1 MLSKL
6 EAFKLGV
13 LSEFA
18 SHGLS
23 VEDMRERVKRASDAL
38 DAVAAVP
45 TDEQAEEQSSM
56 DKESWDKL
64 MDMLRTGSI
73 TALGTLALAPPAL
86 GAAAG
91 VAHSKLTDVDED
103 DVDTIKRKELIDE
116 YRRQAARLRQT
127 KELQQFTA
135 KKPSGGLYL

>member
-45 TDEQAEEQSSM
+45 TDEQVEEQSSM

-64 MDMLRTGSI
+64 MDMLRAGSV
-73 TALGTLALAPPAL
+73 TTLGTLALAPPAL

>member
-45 TDEQAEEQSSM
+45 TDEQVEEQSSM

-64 MDMLRTGSI
+64 VAVYGWDPLVRGRTKGWR
-73 TALGTLALAPPAL
+73 
-86 GAAAG
+86 
-91 VAHSKLTDVDED
+91 TDS
-103 DVDTIKRKELIDE
+103 TNFIYFL
-116 YRRQAARLRQT
+116 
-127 KELQQFTA
+127 F
-135 KKPSGGLYL
+135 

>member
-6 EAFKLGV
+6 EAFKHGV
-13 LSEFA
+13 ISEFA

-64 MDMLRTGSI
+64 MDMLRAGSV
-73 TALGTLALAPPAL
+73 TTLGTLALAPPAL

>member
-45 TDEQAEEQSSM
+45 TDEQVEEQSSM
-56 DKESWDKL
+56 DKESWAKL
-64 MDMLRTGSI
+64 MDMLRAGRVT
-73 TALGTLALAPPAL
+73 TLGTLALAPPAL

>member
-45 TDEQAEEQSSM
+45 TDEQVEEQSSM

-64 MDMLRTGSI
+64 MDMLRAGSV
-73 TALGTLALAPPAL
+73 TTLGTLALAPPAL

-103 DVDTIKRKELIDE
+103 DVETIKRKELIDE

>member
-1 MLSKL
+1 MRSKL

-45 TDEQAEEQSSM
+45 TDEQVEEQSSM

-64 MDMLRTGSI
+64 MDMLRAGSV
-73 TALGTLALAPPAL
+73 TTLGTLALAPPAL

>member
-18 SHGLS
+18 SHRLS

-64 MDMLRTGSI
+64 MDMLRAGSV